1 MAGADDLRR
10 YARRLTAFV
19 GIGAFNTIAFFLI
32 STALFQWAGLSATA
46 CGYIAYAV
54 LVPVSF
60 FGHRRITFSSNGAIA
75 REWLKFCV
83 IQAVNLAIVGV
94 ATAFAESG
102 LIPGWV
108 SFALISVLIP
118 ALNFVI
124 FQLWVFSGRA
134 A

>member
-1 MAGADDLRR
+1 MAGAVDLKR
-10 YARRLTAFV
+10 YARRLTAFA

-46 CGYIAYAV
+46 SGYIAYAV

-60 FGHRRITFSSNGAIA
+60 LGHRRITFSSNGAIA

-83 IQAVNLAIVGV
+83 IQGLNLVIVGV
-94 ATAFAESG
+94 VTAFAESG
-102 LIPGWV
+102 QIPGWV

>member
-1 MAGADDLRR
+1 MTGADNLRR
-10 YARRLTAFV
+10 HLRRLTAFV

-32 STALFQWAGLSATA
+32 STALFQWAGLSATVA
-46 CGYIAYAV
+46 GYIAYAV

-60 FGHRRITFSSNGAIA
+60 FGHRRITFSSNGAIT
-75 REWLKFCV
+75 REWLRFCV

-94 ATAFAESG
+94 VTAFAESG
-102 LIPGWV
+102 YMPGWV